1 MSTYS
6 KGICFIGAKSI
17 INQSNEPIIY
27 LMQTNYRELIYK
39 IVLYK
44 QIFLYFDGK
53 YLELIIYWY
62 YYIITNYQSLI
73 DCLCLFDPPP
83 PVLCKLGWVSG
94 CIHYL
99 FALQI
104 QIEYF

>member
-1 MSTYS
+1 MSTY
-6 KGICFIGAKSI
+6 KLFVGFIGAKSI

-62 YYIITNYQSLI
+62 Y
-73 DCLCLFDPPP
+73 
-83 PVLCKLGWVSG
+83 
-94 CIHYL
+94 
-99 FALQI
+99 
-104 QIEYF
+104 